1 MENSTP
7 GGRPAT
13 RLSRLRERVARW
25 IFREP
30 DLDALARGWEV
41 HRPSTFRRVYRD
53 PRWHSIVACADC
65 GGTGLA
71 GAHECPVCDGRGTLR
86 LAPVYAGDDAPVRTI
101 SAAGETAVDAGGDA
115 AVVR

>member
-1 MENSTP
+1 VKNSTP
-7 GGRPAT
+7 EGRPAT

-41 HRPSTFRRVYRD
+41 HQPTPFRRVYRD
-53 PRWHSIVACADC
+53 PRWHSIVACTDC
-65 GGTGLA
+65 GGTGLD

-86 LAPVYAGDDAPVRTI
+86 LAEADASVD
-101 SAAGETAVDAGGDA
+101 ETVDARVDA

>member
-1 MENSTP
+1 
-7 GGRPAT
+7 
-13 RLSRLRERVARW
+13 
-25 IFREP
+25 
-30 DLDALARGWEV
+30 
-41 HRPSTFRRVYRD
+41 VYRD

-86 LAPVYAGDDAPVRTI
+86 LAPVDAPVYAGDDAPVRTI
-101 SAAGETAVDAGGDA
+101 SVAAETAVDAGGDA

>member
-1 MENSTP
+1 MKNSTP

-13 RLSRLRERVARW
+13 RLSRLRERVSRW

-53 PRWHSIVACADC
+53 PRWHSIVVCADC
-65 GGTGLA
+65 RGTGLA
-71 GAHECPVCDGRGTLR
+71 GARACAACDGRGTLR
-86 LAPVYAGDDAPVRTI
+86 LADA
-101 SAAGETAVDAGGDA
+101 DAS

>member
-1 MENSTP
+1 VKNSTP
-7 GGRPAT
+7 EGRPAT
-13 RLSRLRERVARW
+13 RLSRLRERVGRW

-53 PRWHSIVACADC
+53 PRWHSVVACAAC
-65 GGTGLA
+65 EGSGLD
-71 GAHECPVCDGRGTLR
+71 GAHECPACDGRGTLR
-86 LAPVYAGDDAPVRTI
+86 LAPVDAEADASIYLTDDAPVCVVT
-101 SAAGETAVDAGGDA
+101 DA